1 MSRPA
6 RSAALSAERSAPS
19 GGRPGGLSVSTLVI
33 GSALGAVL
41 AAAGL
46 YTASKTTSADQGSIP
61 AALVGFALLSVLARR
76 GPRPSPH
83 DANIIQTIA
92 STAAMTAVT
101 GGVAGPITALMLDG
115 RAPSLVAIA
124 AWCTAIGLAGCLL
137 AIPLRVAFIE
147 RGALPW
153 PSAVATAEVIAA
165 VHAGARSAAGQLR
178 VLAAGASIGGAVT
191 GVRDLAGWI
200 PSMTLLP
207 SVGALSAGAIGLGID
222 WSPLLLGTG
231 ALMGARGA
239 ITMLCGAALAWVAI
253 APELV
258 ARGIVASPD
267 YPALVSWLLW
277 PGVGL
282 MVGGMLA
289 GLASGWRTLGAGLRD
304 LAQAKPAGLAA
315 VGAGTPRATWI
326 AIVGVCAGVVIAGH
340 AIFGIH
346 PVLAVL
352 ALALAAPMCAA
363 AARTTGET
371 DNTPAGALGGLGQVA
386 IGALSSGGVASPLAG
401 GAILNGT
408 AMQSS
413 VLLGNWKTGAV
424 LGTAPR
430 PQLIASFAGV
440 AVGAVATTVAFELI
454 RRTYGFGTEA
464 MPVPSARSWRATAE
478 VLQSGLDALPAHTAT
493 AAGIA
498 ILVGLALGIA
508 GRSPRGSAL
517 PSPFALGMPFI
528 IPPDISITMA
538 LGAIALWL
546 LERRWRAW
554 STDHATTLASGAI
567 AGEAIVGLAIA
578 ALRIA
583 GVLAFQ

>member
-1 MSRPA
+1 MSRPGPSQTSEPA
-6 RSAALSAERSAPS
+6 LRTGLSAA
-19 GGRPGGLSVSTLVI
+19 TLVI

-46 YTASKTTSADQGSIP
+46 YTVSKTTSADQGSIP
-61 AALVGFALLSVLARR
+61 AALVGFALLSVARR
-76 GPRPSPH
+76 GSRPGLH

-92 STAAMTAVT
+92 STAAMTAIT
-101 GGVAGPITALMLDG
+101 GGVAGPITALVLEG

-137 AIPLRVAFIE
+137 AIPLRTAFIE
-147 RGALPW
+147 RGELPW
-153 PSAVATAEVIAA
+153 PSAVATAEVIAG

-178 VLAAGASIGGAVT
+178 VLATGALVGGAVT
-191 GVRDLAGWI
+191 VARDIAGWI

-207 SVGALSAGAIGLGID
+207 SLGALSAEAIGLGID

-231 ALMGARGA
+231 ALMGVRGA
-239 ITMLCGAALAWVAI
+239 LTMVCGAALAWIAI

-258 ARGIVASPD
+258 ARGIVASAD
-267 YPALVSWLLW
+267 YPSLVSWLLW

-289 GLASGWRTLGAGLRD
+289 GLLSGWRTLGAGLRD
-304 LAQAKPAGLAA
+304 LARAN
-315 VGAGTPRATWI
+315 AGTSRATWL
-326 AIVGVCAGVVIAGH
+326 AIIGVSVAVLIAGH
-340 AIFGIH
+340 ATFGIH
-346 PVLAVL
+346 PVLAAL

-386 IGALSSGGVASPLAG
+386 VGALSSGGVASPLAG

-413 VLLGNWKTGAV
+413 VLLGNWKTGAL
-424 LGTAPR
+424 LGTASR
-430 PQLIASFAGV
+430 SQLIASFAGV
-440 AVGAVATTVAFELI
+440 AVGAIATTVAFELI

-478 VLQSGLDALPAHTAT
+478 VLQSGLDALPAHAAT

-508 GRSPRGSAL
+508 GRSPRGAAL

-554 STDHATTLASGAI
+554 SADRATALASGAI

-583 GVLAFQ
+583 GALAFE